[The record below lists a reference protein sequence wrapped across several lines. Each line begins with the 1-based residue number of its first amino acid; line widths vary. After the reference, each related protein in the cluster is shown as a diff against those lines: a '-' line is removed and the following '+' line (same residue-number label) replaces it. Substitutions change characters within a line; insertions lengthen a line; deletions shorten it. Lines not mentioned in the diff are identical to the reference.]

1 MDTAYVDL
9 KDLKCLSCSRASK
22 CFAQMGGPNLTLANS
37 DSAHFDLINT
47 QEVSEQVTVPKRFW
61 IFFNVPGFYD
71 IACYEVD
78 RALYVKGELERV
90 WGTNGKNNVVAYKT
104 DFGRTVFF
112 SYAEA
117 RNAEEAMT
125 QLRKKYSDELFVY

>member
-1 MDTAYVDL
+1 MDSAYLDL
-9 KDLKCLSCSRASK
+9 KDLKCLSCTKASK

-37 DSAHFDLINT
+37 DCEYFDLIRTPELAENIA
-47 QEVSEQVTVPKRFW
+47 VPKRFW

-78 RALYVKGELERV
+78 RALYVKGELDKV

-117 RNAEEAMT
+117 KNAEDAVI
-125 QLRKKYSDELFVY
+125 QLRKKFSDDAFIY